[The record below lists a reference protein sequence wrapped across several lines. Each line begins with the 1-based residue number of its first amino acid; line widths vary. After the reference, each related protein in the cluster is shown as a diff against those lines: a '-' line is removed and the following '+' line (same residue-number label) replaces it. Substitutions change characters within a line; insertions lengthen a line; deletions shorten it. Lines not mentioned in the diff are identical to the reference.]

1 MKRIIATF
9 LLLALLSAFGGCQMP
24 NKSDEPINPANG
36 AGQTSETEA
45 NDVPREKKAPG
56 SGKYNEGKYVYPV
69 APVSYNRYWNVE
81 KTVPDYGAYP
91 DKSDEVRTVK
101 TSHGT
106 VTAIPVFGEY
116 FTKTEYTL
124 FILFVNKKAIGI
136 QIEKDGYDAEKIT
149 AETVNSSEKKITVQG
164 KEIVFYEKDYFSS
177 CYAEC
182 MKVYPDFNVLAI
194 GYSGLYWY
202 FTGNTGEGTDLVFY
216 NFSDGTLT
224 RHSMIGNAKT
234 IAEARV
240 NMAKTLDFRYRLG
253 EELIIYPFADKQTN
267 RRYYGILRE
276 LSFDK
281 GNEYLSY
288 SDFEFVIPVLDE
300 NLNENCY
307 VILLTHADEIYGE
320 IVLKHEN
327 DSSYPDFFVQSFCKI
342 IYSNVG
348 KKTADG
354 YRALDSVGYLELLKA
369 NAPQVGTSTK
379 NRIGF
384 DGSALFVYR

>member
-1 MKRIIATF
+1 MKKIIATF
-9 LLLALLSAFGGCQMP
+9 LLLALMSAFTGCHMQ
-24 NKSDEPINPANG
+24 NKSEEVINPANG
-36 AGQTSETEA
+36 AGQITETEA
-45 NDVPREKKAPG
+45 EDETREKKAPG
-56 SGKYNEGKYVYPV
+56 SGKYNDGQYVYPV

-124 FILFVNKKAIGI
+124 FILFVNKKAVGV

-164 KEIVFYEKDYFSS
+164 KETIFYEEAEFSS
-177 CYAEC
+177 GYEEC
-182 MKVYPDFNVLAI
+182 MKVYPDFKVLAI
-194 GYSGLYWY
+194 GYSGLWWY

-216 NFSDGTLT
+216 NFSDATLT

-240 NMAKTLDFRYRLG
+240 NMAKTLNFRYRLG

-276 LSFDK
+276 FSFDK
-281 GNEYLSY
+281 GNEYLLY

-300 NLNENCY
+300 DLN
-307 VILLTHADEIYGE
+307 
-320 IVLKHEN
+320 
-327 DSSYPDFFVQSFCKI
+327 
-342 IYSNVG
+342 
-348 KKTADG
+348 
-354 YRALDSVGYLELLKA
+354 
-369 NAPQVGTSTK
+369 
-379 NRIGF
+379 
-384 DGSALFVYR
+384 